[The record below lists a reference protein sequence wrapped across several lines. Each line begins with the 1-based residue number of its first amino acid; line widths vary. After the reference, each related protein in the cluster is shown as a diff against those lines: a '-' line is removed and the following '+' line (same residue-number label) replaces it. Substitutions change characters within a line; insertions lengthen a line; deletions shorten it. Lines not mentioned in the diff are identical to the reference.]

1 MLKTL
6 KLVTIGG
13 GSSYTPEL
21 VEGMILRAHQL
32 PIREWWFVDV
42 EQGAKKQEIVVELAR
57 RMVEKAGLDWK
68 IESTLDR
75 REALIEAD
83 FVTSQFR
90 VGQLPARYLDETIP
104 LSYGMLGQ
112 ETNGAGGIFKAFR
125 TIEAYKGIIKDMK
138 DLCPNSWL
146 INFTNPAGI
155 VTEAIVNELHWKKVI
170 GLCNIPIGQKKLA
183 TQILGQSEGDLST
196 RHIGLNHFHFHEVW
210 DKYGENR
217 TQVVLETLYGD
228 LREETPEAVKNIT
241 NLEFPIQLLRTIGM
255 LPCDYH
261 RYYFLEQEM
270 LEDALEQYRQG
281 NVRAKVVQE
290 VETELFELYKDPQ
303 LKDKPKQ
310 LELRGGAYYSDV
322 ACQIICAIHNDS
334 REELTV
340 STVNRGVIPYLPEN
354 CVVEVT
360 SIISAQ
366 GATPLACPPTPPIV
380 TGYLQLMKQMELVTV
395 QAAMTGD
402 YSLALQAFTLNP
414 LISNG
419 PQAEVLLQDMLL
431 AHENYLPQFAPAIQ
445 HIKER
450 RNNQ

>member
-1 MLKTL
+1 MKTL

-57 RMVEKAGLDWK
+57 RMLEKAGLDWK

-138 DLCPNSWL
+138 DLCPNSRL

-322 ACQIICAIHNDS
+322 ACQIICTIHNDS

-340 STVNRGVIPYLPEN
+340 STVNRGVIPYL
-354 CVVEVT
+354 
-360 SIISAQ
+360 
-366 GATPLACPPTPPIV
+366 
-380 TGYLQLMKQMELVTV
+380 
-395 QAAMTGD
+395 
-402 YSLALQAFTLNP
+402 
-414 LISNG
+414 
-419 PQAEVLLQDMLL
+419 
-431 AHENYLPQFAPAIQ
+431 
-445 HIKER
+445 
-450 RNNQ
+450 

>member
-6 KLVTIGG
+6 KLVIIGG

-57 RMVEKAGLDWK
+57 RMVAKAGLDWK

-138 DLCPNSWL
+138 DLCPNAWL

-155 VTEAIVNELHWKKVI
+155 VTEAIANELHWKKVI

-183 TQILGQSEGDLST
+183 AQILGQSEGDLST

-217 TQVVLETLYGD
+217 TQVILETLYGD
-228 LREETPEAVKNIT
+228 LREETPEAVKI
-241 NLEFPIQLLRTIGM
+241 LLI
-255 LPCDYH
+255 
-261 RYYFLEQEM
+261 
-270 LEDALEQYRQG
+270 
-281 NVRAKVVQE
+281 
-290 VETELFELYKDPQ
+290 
-303 LKDKPKQ
+303 
-310 LELRGGAYYSDV
+310 
-322 ACQIICAIHNDS
+322 
-334 REELTV
+334 
-340 STVNRGVIPYLPEN
+340 
-354 CVVEVT
+354 
-360 SIISAQ
+360 
-366 GATPLACPPTPPIV
+366 
-380 TGYLQLMKQMELVTV
+380 
-395 QAAMTGD
+395 
-402 YSLALQAFTLNP
+402 
-414 LISNG
+414 
-419 PQAEVLLQDMLL
+419 
-431 AHENYLPQFAPAIQ
+431 
-445 HIKER
+445 
-450 RNNQ
+450 

>member
-1 MLKTL
+1 MKTL

-310 LELRGGAYYSDV
+310 LELRGGAYYS
-322 ACQIICAIHNDS
+322 HNDS